1 MTETLADRLAA
12 FALSTRFDD
21 LPAAVVAEARRRLLD
36 AFGCAAGALAEPAPT
51 IARGAAKVVR
61 SEPGAALFGGGRSSP
76 DWGAFAN
83 GVHIRYLDCN
93 DTYLSLEPA
102 HPSDNWA
109 AVMAVGE
116 QVGASGRDWIAAA
129 AVAYEVQCRLADAAS
144 IRARGWDHVAYG
156 ALSTALASARLLGLD
171 HARTVHALGIAGTTS
186 AALRLTRAGELS
198 MWKGCAFAHAAR
210 NGVFAATLA
219 AAGMT
224 GPSPLFEGDMGFW
237 RQVSGPFELARL
249 GGPTASDWM
258 LPRTSIKFVPAE
270 YHSQSAIAAA
280 FAMRAR
286 VGDPARIRSIEI
298 ATFRVAMEIIGQDPE
313 KWAPKTRET
322 ADHSLPYCTAVA
334 LVDGEVSADQFSAG
348 RLADPFL
355 LGLVARTTVIE
366 DPALTAGYPNG
377 IPNRVTVTLD
387 DGSTIVEEV
396 AFPPG
401 HDKNPLT
408 DAQLA
413 AKFHGLADPA
423 IGRERAERV
432 RERLMRLDTDPSP
445 HEAIALLDLPG
456 RGTGISQP
464 RRQGRGG

>member
-1 MTETLADRLAA
+1 MSETLADRLAA
-12 FALSTRFDD
+12 FTLSTRFAD
-21 LPAAVVAEARRRLLD
+21 LPDAVVVEARRRLVD
-36 AFGCAAGALAEPAPT
+36 AFGCAAGALHEPAPE
-51 IARGAAKVVR
+51 IARRVAGMVR

-76 DWGAFAN
+76 DWAAFAN

-116 QVGASGRDWIAAA
+116 HVGANGRDWIAAA
-129 AVAYEVQCRLADAAS
+129 AVAYEVQCRLADACS
-144 IRARGWDHVAYG
+144 IRARGWDHVTYG
-156 ALSTALASARLLGLD
+156 ALSTALASSKLLGLD
-171 HARTVHALGIAGTTS
+171 HAKTVHALGIAGTTS

-210 NGVFAATLA
+210 NGVFAALLA
-219 AAGMT
+219 REGMT

-237 RQVSGPFELARL
+237 QQVSGPFEIARL
-249 GGPTASDWM
+249 GGPSGSDWM
-258 LPRTSIKFVPAE
+258 LPKTSIKFVPAE

-280 FAMRAR
+280 FELRPKIGA
-286 VGDPARIRSIEI
+286 PSRIRSIEI
-298 ATFRVAMEIIGQDPE
+298 ATFRVAVEIIGQDPE
-313 KWAPKTRET
+313 KWRPKTRET

-334 LVDGEVSADQFSAG
+334 LVDGDVSADQFTEA
-348 RLADPFL
+348 RLADPAL
-355 LGLVARTTVIE
+355 LDLVSQTTVVE
-366 DPALTAGYPNG
+366 DPVLTAGYPNG

-387 DGSTIVEEV
+387 DGSTLVSEV

-413 AKFHGLADPA
+413 VKFHGLVDPVLGRQRADA
-423 IGRERAERV
+423 IRD
-432 RERLMRLDTDPSP
+432 RLSKLDSDPRP
-445 HEAIALLDLPG
+445 HETIALME
-456 RGTGISQP
+456 I
-464 RRQGRGG
+464 